1 MAKLN
6 TDEKAMSE
14 AVSGLAAEA
23 PEARAE
29 VAATLAGL
37 VKADRKGA
45 CSVYALVGFEKD
57 GKTEITLFEK
67 LRSMLSG
74 ADANARHGALLA
86 ATAIVETMG
95 HSVEPFFLPMLPTV
109 LELYADKQKFVKDQ
123 AAVTGQ
129 ALLNI
134 MSSFAA
140 KFVMSMLFAA
150 ASTGGNLGKWEVQV
164 AALDMITAVCGK
176 CAEQVGQ
183 VLAETITTCS
193 DLMNASKKQVA
204 DSAAAA
210 MAAAAVCSGNRDI
223 EPFVPK
229 IISAVT
235 KIEDTEECIHGLAAT
250 VFVQEVK
257 GPALAL
263 VVPLLFRGLKDK
275 QQAVKRK
282 VATIINN
289 MCQLVN
295 DPSHVLPFID
305 RLAPGLERAADDM
318 TDPNAARVV
327 RQTREL
333 LLQNVKAAEA
343 FEPMAAE
350 DISITLKKI
359 IKEDMSMYDTPQLE
373 SMCNYVGCETWH
385 LVDAKNFEME
395 AWTANLHMHIN
406 LVTEGPVNPEFAGK
420 VLGELKVA
428 CFAATRGKI
437 EIEDEEE
444 EGEDLCNCEFTLGYG
459 SKILLS
465 NTRLHLKRGMRY
477 GLVGP
482 NDCGKSTLLRSIAN
496 GQLDGFPPAD
506 ELRTVYVEHD
516 VQGIEDET
524 TIIDFVM
531 ADPKVTAVGVTK
543 EEAIETL
550 GELGFNSKKAQ
561 GGQTITM
568 PVTTLS
574 GGWKMKLALARA
586 ILSKADILLCD
597 EPTNHLDVDNV
608 AWVTEYLKTAKKA
621 DGNDLS
627 TICVSHDSK
636 FMDYVC
642 SHIIHFEARKLKM
655 YKGNLKAFVAKVPEA
670 GSYYTFKNSRSKFVF
685 PEPSMLEGVKSK
697 AKHILKMANVGFT
710 YPNTTRAILND
721 VSVAVTLGS
730 RIAVIGP
737 NGAGKSTAIKVLT
750 GEMPPS
756 FGTVWRHPNMRF
768 AYVAQHAFHHLEDH
782 LEKTPVEYILWRYSG
797 GYDKELASQDTL
809 KYTDDEKAK
818 MGAKISVLTETG
830 VEKKW
835 VVDRIISRRKSK
847 KSYEYEMKWEGQP
860 MESNTWMT
868 LEKLKD
874 LGFSKMLAEVDI
886 RENSKMGLT
895 ARPLT
900 TKFVTEQLQELGL
913 DEEYA
918 AHVRINNLS
927 GGQKVKVV
935 LASAMWGQPHVLILD
950 EPTNYLDRDSL
961 AALAMAIK
969 EFGGGVVIISHNRDF
984 VEEVCRTLWFMV
996 DGRLK
1001 VEGEEETDEKIEEKL
1016 GPDTYTDA
1024 SGNTHEVKREKALNK
1039 GEIKKMTKLIKA
1051 KIKAGEEL
1059 DEDEENF
1066 AIEYNL

>member
-1 MAKLN
+1 MATLS
-6 TDEKAMSE
+6 TEEKA
-14 AVSGLAAEA
+14 AAEA
-23 PEARAE
+23 VVGLKAETVEERATAAAA
-29 VAATLAGL
+29 VAEC
-37 VKADRKGA
+37 VKTDRKGA
-45 CSVYALVGFEKD
+45 VSVYGIVAYSSPTQEVTLV
-57 GKTEITLFEK
+57 EK
-67 LRSMLSG
+67 LKDLMNG
-74 ADANARHGALLA
+74 NDANGRAGALQCIQTLCE
-86 ATAIVETMG
+86 VMG
-95 HSVEPFFLPMLPTV
+95 HAVEPFLMSLLSPV
-109 LELYADKQKFVKDQ
+109 LELYADKQKFVKE
-123 AAVTGQ
+123 AAAAAGN
-129 ALLNI
+129 ALIGI
-134 MSSFAA
+134 MSNFATKYVLA
-140 KFVMSMLFAA
+140 MLFVQAT
-150 ASTGGNLGKWEVQV
+150 TGGSAGKWETQV
-164 AALDMITAVCGK
+164 GALDLIAVVCGK
-176 CAEQVGQ
+176 APEQVSQ
-183 VLAETITTCS
+183 VLAETVTCTS

-204 DSAAAA
+204 DAATAA
-210 MAAAAVCSGNRDI
+210 MEAACATAGNRDI
-223 EPFVPK
+223 APFVPQ
-229 IISAVT
+229 IISSVT
-235 KIEDTEECIHGLAAT
+235 KIEDTEACIHGLAAT

-263 VVPLLFRGLKDK
+263 VVPLLARGLKEK
-275 QQAVKRK
+275 TQAIKRK

-295 DPSHVLPFID
+295 DPSYVLPFID
-305 RLAPGLERAADDM
+305 RLAPGLERAADEM
-318 TDPNAARVV
+318 TDPNAQRVV

-333 LLQNVKAAEA
+333 LLQNVKAAESFA
-343 FEPMAAE
+343 PMDAPQ
-350 DISITLKKI
+350 ISETLLKI
-359 IKEDMSMYDTPQLE
+359 IKEDMSMYDSPQLA
-373 SMCNYVGCETWH
+373 SMVDYAGQEAWH
-385 LVDAKNFEME
+385 LVDAKNFELADWTSSLE
-395 AWTANLHMHIN
+395 AHIN
-406 LVTEGPVNPEFAGK
+406 LVTEGPVNAQFAGK
-420 VLGELKVA
+420 IVSDLKTS
-428 CFAATRGKI
+428 CFAATRGKV

-496 GQLDGFPPAD
+496 GQLDGFPPPE

-516 VQGIEDET
+516 VQGIEDDT
-524 TIIDFVM
+524 SIIQFVM
-531 ADPKVTAVGVTK
+531 MDPKVTAVGVTQPEA
-543 EEAIETL
+543 EEVLA
-550 GELGFNSKKAQ
+550 ELGFNAKKAQ
-561 GGQTITM
+561 GGQQISM

-642 SHIIHFEARKLKM
+642 SHIIHFENRKLKT
-655 YKGNLKAFVAKVPEA
+655 YRGNLKAFVAKVPEA
-670 GSYYTFKNSRSKFVF
+670 QSYYTFKSSRSKFIF
-685 PEPSMLEGVKSK
+685 PEPSALEGVKSK
-697 AKHILKMANVGFT
+697 AKHILKMTNVGFT
-710 YPNTTRAILND
+710 YPGTTRAILND

-750 GEMPPS
+750 GEMPPCH
-756 FGTVWRHPNMRF
+756 GTVWRHPNMRF

-782 LEKTPVEYILWRYSG
+782 LDKTPVEYILWRYSG
-797 GYDKELASQDTL
+797 GYDKELAAQDTL
-809 KYTDDEKAK
+809 KYTDEEKAMMAK
-818 MGAKISVLTETG
+818 KISVITETG

-835 VVDRIISRRKSK
+835 VLDRIVSRRKSK
-847 KSYEYEMKWEGQP
+847 KSYEYEVKWEGQP

-874 LGFSKMLAEVDI
+874 LGFAKMLAEVDI

-900 TKFVTEQLQELGL
+900 TKYVTEQLQELGL

-996 DGRLK
+996 DGRLR
-1001 VEGEEETDEKIEEKL
+1001 VEGEEEVDEKIEEKL

-1024 SGNTHEVKREKALNK
+1024 AGNTHEVKKDKALTK
-1039 GEIKKMTKLIKA
+1039 AEIKKMTKTIKA
-1051 KIKAGEEL
+1051 KIKKGEDL
-1059 DEDEENF
+1059 TEDEESF